1 MSALERLLAF
11 SQSCFNS
18 ERFADKR
25 CEVCAIKDCKCEF
38 YVSTESFT
46 EFLLLVGVS
55 ADVIFSVAGQF
66 EKFPLIF
73 IHSHCA
79 LCEFAE
85 LPFLLVHQTLRNVP
99 CTKS

>member
-11 SQSCFNS
+11 SQSCFNL

-25 CEVCAIKDCKCEF
+25 CEVRAIKDCKCEF

-46 EFLLLVGVS
+46 EFILLAGVS
-55 ADVIFSVAGQF
+55 ADVIFSIAGQF
-66 EKFPLIF
+66 KKLPLIF

-79 LCEFAE
+79 LCEFAK
-85 LPFLLVHQTLRNVP
+85 LLLLLIHQTLRNVP
-99 CTKS
+99 